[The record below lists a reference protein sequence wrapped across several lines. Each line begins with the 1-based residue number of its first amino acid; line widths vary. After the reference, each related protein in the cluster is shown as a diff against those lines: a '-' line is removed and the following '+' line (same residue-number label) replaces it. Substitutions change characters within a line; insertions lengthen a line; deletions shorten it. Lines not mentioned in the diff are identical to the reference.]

1 MSRERVGIRQKDRF
15 SDSLPSTRPVE
26 KKPKRRELLK
36 NGAEKCS
43 YDAFKE
49 ISKRPENE
57 ENRGF
62 GQYFPSGWSLTA
74 YKIRLTFCPPF
85 PLPTDTPPQF
95 VRTKPLPPRQD
106 ESGSRKS
113 VSSCNPVMPRESRI
127 LSRPPPHSRPRDS
140 RAHAFDKCSFFRQLP
155 IQHTR
160 RIPIRSKKTVSPP
173 SGTLSPPQK

>member
-1 MSRERVGIRQKDRF
+1 MMHFPAPPPVFYRTKWNFFAERNEFLAAK
-15 SDSLPSTRPVE
+15 T
-26 KKPKRRELLK
+26 KKSCRK
-36 NGAEKCS
+36 AV
-43 YDAFKE
+43 
-49 ISKRPENE
+49 SKKPENE
-57 ENRGF
+57 GNRGF

-173 SGTLSPPQK
+173 SGTFSPPQK